1 MKKPEDW
8 ENHKPDGRNYYD
20 RWSRNLINKDVS
32 VRGYSPKYDAYY
44 NVETREWIEKT
55 CGHEDCEFCKDR
67 PEKYIRP
74 KA

>member
-1 MKKPEDW
+1 MKSKSAWEDHKPE
-8 ENHKPDGRNYYD
+8 GRNFK
-20 RWSRNLINKDVS
+20 NKDVD

-44 NVETREWIEKT
+44 NVKTGEWLEEN